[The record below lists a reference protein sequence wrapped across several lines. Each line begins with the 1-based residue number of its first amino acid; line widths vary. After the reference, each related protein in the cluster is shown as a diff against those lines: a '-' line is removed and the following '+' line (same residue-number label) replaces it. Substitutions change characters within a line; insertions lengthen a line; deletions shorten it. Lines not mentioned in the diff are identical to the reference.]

1 MTDFNND
8 QQKQTQQIFE
18 QQEDRRQELFQA
30 DQEREQQFF
39 RDQTQQQE
47 AARQADLIRQEQGEQ
62 SLDRDLFQSAVQ
74 EWDRPDL
81 AEMAQQKFEVG
92 DKVNAAFSN
101 IKHDDDSL
109 QFSKQGA
116 AFETGQA
123 EVTQVEIVATAQ
135 LTQKQFASAFDDY
148 SNEPQAFL
156 QGHSGLTQDGVQKA
170 VAVSA
175 PGQAT
180 VVVVPNQQGQ
190 AQSFGFAPRPAL
202 VQLAQE
208 QQVRRAETSEQR
220 AESTQQNQAQ
230 SAKPE
235 PLNPQRFTSNAWGSE
250 GISDRWSR
258 HESAQHELQRNI
270 QKQKHG
276 VSKTEEQVRE
286 LLKSR
291 EQFLKQTEGMS
302 QDDIKKDP
310 ALAAGKAKFD
320 DQGKALESAMKNLKE
335 QSADL
340 AKTQNQYALN
350 HAAFQAD
357 SWGRVRTGGEVMG
370 SQETIR
376 MASRKQ
382 DEFKAEMSN
391 INARLTAN
399 PLSKDAQKM
408 TEQFEQQKQQS
419 PQQQA
424 PSAAKTGDLSLST
437 TDYMRS
443 QHAQAREQGAK
454 VVVMPEKNQHALSKL
469 GQIQAKAKEAAE
481 AIAKAKEEQQ
491 KKDQQQGQDPKK
503 SVRQ

>member
-18 QQEDRRQELFQA
+18 QQEERRQELFQA

-39 RDQTQQQE
+39 RDQAQQQD

-81 AEMAQQKFEVG
+81 AEMGQQKFEIG
-92 DKVNAAFSN
+92 DKVEAAFST
-101 IKHDDDSL
+101 IKNSTTDM
-109 QFSKQGA
+109 QFSTQGA
-116 AFETGQA
+116 AFETGHA
-123 EVTQVEIVATAQ
+123 KVGQVEIVATAE

-148 SNEPQAFL
+148 SYEPQPFL

-220 AESTQQNQAQ
+220 AESTQQSQAQ

-235 PLNPQRFTSNAWGSE
+235 PLKPQRFTSNAWGSE

-258 HESAQHELQRNI
+258 HESAQHELQRTI
-270 QKQKHG
+270 RDQKND

-291 EQFLKQTEGMS
+291 EQFLKQTEGKS
-302 QDDIKKDP
+302 QDEIKKDP

-350 HAAFQAD
+350 HAAFQSD

-391 INARLTAN
+391 INARQTAN

-419 PQQQA
+419 SQQQA
-424 PSAAKTGDLSLST
+424 PAAAKTSDLSLST

-443 QHAQAREQGAK
+443 QHEQAREKGAK
-454 VVVMPEKNQHALSKL
+454 VVPLPEKNQHALNKL
-469 GQIQAKAKEAAE
+469 GQIQEKAKAAAAAIAEAKAKQ
-481 AIAKAKEEQQ
+481 EQ
-491 KKDQQQGQDPKK
+491 KGQQEGQDPKK
-503 SVRQ
+503 AMSQ